1 MKPNFLAKLFLL
13 TIACLS
19 LNSCT
24 LDELISTPKSQT
36 HTSSI
41 AKDGK
46 SFISATPGR

>member
-1 MKPNFLAKLFLL
+1 MKPNFLVILFLL
-13 TIACLS
+13 TIVCLS

-36 HTSSI
+36 DTNST

-46 SFISATPGR
+46 SFTPATPGR